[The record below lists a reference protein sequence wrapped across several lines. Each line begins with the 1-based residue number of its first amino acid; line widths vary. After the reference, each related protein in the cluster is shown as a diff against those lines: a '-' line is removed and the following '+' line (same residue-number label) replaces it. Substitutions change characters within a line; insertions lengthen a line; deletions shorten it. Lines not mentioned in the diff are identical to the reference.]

1 MIKPTISIRG
11 KIKESINIKGKTN
24 LSIIK
29 EYPELEN
36 VEITPTLED
45 QTFKPEKY
53 GFKEVK
59 VKGVQAYID
68 EDIKPEYIKGGVDIL
83 GVIGNVVE
91 LQGEEKTIVPSI
103 SQQVILP
110 SEDKNGMTK
119 IIVEAVD
126 NTIDEDI
133 KPENIVDGVEI
144 LGVVG
149 NYKGIDTSDATV
161 SPSDVLEGKTVYI
174 NNQKIVGTLPNNG
187 ELAFD
192 PSDEEQQVPEG
203 YTSGG
208 LIKSAD
214 ITKLNEYEACLT
226 LANSIETSKDYAD
239 TTATPKDLIKGK
251 TAYSNGERIIGEL
264 EIASNEEL
272 ETSFVSSID
281 NSLGA
286 NVTKLPDSLTSIAP
300 YAFYG
305 CTNLTLTELPSKIT
319 TIGSRA
325 FNNCSQL
332 DITEIPDSVTTIETY
347 AFYGCLNMEL
357 TKISS
362 QLQQIDSYCFQNC
375 SKLALTELPD
385 NIRNISVYAF
395 SGCTNLPLEKL
406 PSKLTNME
414 TYAFYNCTNLKITE
428 IPSGLKSIPSYGFAN
443 CKSLTEITFEGNVR
457 TISANSFNGCTNLFK
472 IVLPNVTKSPSLSSK
487 SAFSNT
493 AIANGTGYIYVPDD
507 LIDTFKSAS
516 NWSVYANQI
525 KGVSELV

>member
-11 KIKESINIKGKTN
+11 KTN
-24 LSIIK
+24 ASIIK
-29 EYPELEN
+29 VYPELEN
-36 VEITPTLED
+36 VVVTPTIED
-45 QTFKPEKY
+45 QIVKSDMY
-53 GFKEVK
+53 GINEVK
-59 VKGVQAYID
+59 VKGVQSYID

-264 EIASNEEL
+264 ELSDNNAVIQKDITSGTSSINGISKSLKELPEEMIISGTSCEYLFRGCSSLEKVPMIDTSNVTSMKYMINGCSSIKVIPSYNTSNVTNMYSMINGCSLL
-272 ETSFVSSID
+272 ETAPIMDMS
-281 NSLGA
+281 
-286 NVTKLPDSLTSIAP
+286 NVTDVSYMFGGCISLKTVPQYNISKVTSHNDM
-300 YAFYG
+300 FG
-305 CTNLTLTELPSKIT
+305 LCTNLSDESLNNILAMCTTAVKIKSNKTLKY
-319 TIGSRA
+319 IG
-325 FNNCSQL
+325 
-332 DITEIPDSVTTIETY
+332 
-347 AFYGCLNMEL
+347 L
-357 TKISS
+357 TSEQATRCQS
-362 QLQQIDSYCFQNC
+362 LSNW
-375 SKLALTELPD
+375 A
-385 NIRNISVYAF
+385 AF
-395 SGCTNLPLEKL
+395 SAAGWT
-406 PSKLTNME
+406 
-414 TYAFYNCTNLKITE
+414 
-428 IPSGLKSIPSYGFAN
+428 
-443 CKSLTEITFEGNVR
+443 
-457 TISANSFNGCTNLFK
+457 
-472 IVLPNVTKSPSLSSK
+472 
-487 SAFSNT
+487 
-493 AIANGTGYIYVPDD
+493 TGY
-507 LIDTFKSAS
+507 
-516 NWSVYANQI
+516 
-525 KGVSELV
+525 